1 MMLATNIAPALL
13 ALSLLG
19 LASANSPNLNLF
31 AYGNAGPL
39 LGTSFGIPGANT
51 TFDYVVVGGGNAG
64 LTIASRLAE
73 NQTVSVAVI
82 EAGGF
87 YETDNGNYS
96 IVPGY
101 SSYYTGSD
109 PADYQPLIDWGFSTQ
124 PQPGSGGRVLHYARG
139 KTLGGSS
146 ARNYML
152 YQRPTLESMKRWADE
167 VDDQSY
173 TFERLLP
180 YFKKSAHY
188 TPPNQALH
196 SNSSNSQ
203 TPDAF
208 SPSGGPLEVS
218 FSNAVNAF
226 ATWCQKAFIAL
237 GMEQIDGFNSGGLL
251 GSAFATFTIDPRNAH
266 RSSSE
271 SSFLQTVLNKG
282 VGPIV
287 YKNTMAQKILFNS
300 DNTRATGVQVST
312 AGTFGTGSVNFTLH
326 ARAQVIL
333 SAGAFQSPQLLMVSG
348 IGPCDHLQSF
358 EIPCIKNL
366 PGVGQNMQDHPIF
379 GTAHRVNVLTASA
392 SANNVTLAALGVK
405 EYIQNATGALSIFGP
420 GYYGWEKLPGP
431 FRSNLTRKSRL
442 ALSNFPS
449 DWPELEWLPIS
460 AFNGYNLNKVNTDP
474 KDGHQYATLSGALI
488 APLSR
493 GSVRL
498 ASPSMDT
505 PPLIDPQWFTDPTDI
520 DLAIQAVKRQR
531 QIWAELA
538 TLGVAEHEEYFP
550 GFNVSTD
557 AEILEFIHQ
566 SMTTVYHASAT
577 CKMGRKNDTMA
588 VVDSHANVYDV
599 QGLKVVDASSFP
611 FLPPGH
617 PQSLVY
623 AFAEKIADEILGL
636 AE

>member
-1 MMLATNIAPALL
+1 MLATNIVPALL
-13 ALSLLG
+13 ASSLLG
-19 LASANSPNLNLF
+19 LASATLPNLNLF
-31 AYGNAGPL
+31 AYGNLGPL
-39 LGTSFGIPGANT
+39 LSTSFGIPGANA
-51 TFDYVVVGGGNAG
+51 TFDYIVVGGGNAG

-87 YETDNGNYS
+87 YEIDNGNYS

-109 PADYQPLIDWGFSTQ
+109 PTDYQPLIDWGFSTQ
-124 PQPGSGGRVLHYARG
+124 PQPGSGDRVLHYARG

-152 YQRPTLESMKRWADE
+152 YQRPTVDSMQRWADE

-173 TFERLLP
+173 TFEHLLP

-196 SNSSNSQ
+196 SNSTNSQ

-208 SPSGGPLEVS
+208 SPTGGPLEVS
-218 FSNAVNAF
+218 FSTAVNVF

-237 GMEQIDGFNSGGLL
+237 GMKQIDGFNSGGLL

-271 SSFLQTVLNKG
+271 SSFLQDALNKG

-287 YKNTMAQKILFNS
+287 YKNTMAQKILFDS
-300 DNTRATGVQVST
+300 DSKRATGVQVST

-326 ARAQVIL
+326 ARTEIIL

-358 EIPCIKNL
+358 DIPCIKNL

-392 SANNVTLAALGVK
+392 SANNATLAALGVK
-405 EYIQNATGALSIFGP
+405 QYTQNATGPLSIFGP

-431 FRSNLTRKSRL
+431 FRSNLTRESRL

-460 AFNGYNLNKVNTDP
+460 AFNGYNLNKVTTDP
-474 KDGHQYATLSGALI
+474 KDGHQYATLSGALV

-498 ASPSMDT
+498 AGPSMNT
-505 PPLIDPQWFTDPTDI
+505 PPLIDPQWLTDPTDI
-520 DLAIQAVKRQR
+520 DLAIQGVKRQR
-531 QIWAELA
+531 TIWAELA
-538 TLGVAEHEEYFP
+538 KLGVAEDEEYFP

-557 AEILEFIHQ
+557 AQILEFIHQ

-577 CKMGRKNDTMA
+577 CKMGRENDTMA
-588 VVDSHANVYDV
+588 VVDNHANVYGM

-617 PQSLVY
+617 PQSIVY
-623 AFAEKIADEILGL
+623 AFAEKIADEILGFV
-636 AE
+636 E

>member
-1 MMLATNIAPALL
+1 MHSSNLAPAVL
-13 ALSLLG
+13 AASLVG
-19 LASANSPNLNLF
+19 FASANSPNLNLF
-31 AYGNAGPL
+31 AYGNQGPL
-39 LGTSFGIPGANT
+39 LGTSFGIPGTNA

-64 LTIASRLAE
+64 LTIASRLSE
-73 NQTVSVAVI
+73 NRTVSVAVI

-87 YETDNGNYS
+87 YEVDNGNYS

-109 PADYQPLIDWGFSTQ
+109 TTDYQPLIDWGFNTQ

-152 YQRPTLESMKRWADE
+152 YHRPTTDSMQRWADE

-173 TFERLLP
+173 SFENLLP
-180 YFKKSAHY
+180 YFKKSVHY
-188 TPPNQALH
+188 TPPNQELH
-196 SNSSNSQ
+196 SNSTNSQ

-208 SPSGGPLEVS
+208 SDAGGPLEVS
-218 FSNAVNAF
+218 FSNAVHAF
-226 ATWCQKAFIAL
+226 GTWCQKAFIAL
-237 GMEQIDGFNSGGLL
+237 GMKQIDGFNSGELL

-271 SSFLQTVLNKG
+271 SSFLQTMLAKG
-282 VGPIV
+282 VGPMV
-287 YKNTMAQKILFNS
+287 YKNTMAQKILFDSSNKH
-300 DNTRATGVQVST
+300 ATGVQVST
-312 AGTFGTGSVNFTLH
+312 AGTFGTPSVNFTLH
-326 ARAQVIL
+326 ARNEVII

-348 IGPCDHLQSF
+348 IGPCDHLREF
-358 EIPCIKNL
+358 DIPCVKDL

-392 SANNVTLAALGVK
+392 SANNATAAALSAK
-405 EYIQNATGALSIFGP
+405 QYIGNATGALTIFGP
-420 GYYGWEKLPGP
+420 GYYGWEKLPSS
-431 FRSNLTRKSRL
+431 FRANLTQESRQ
-442 ALSNFPS
+442 ALSTFPS
-449 DWPELEWLPIS
+449 DWPELEWLPIG
-460 AFNGYNLNKVNTDP
+460 AFNGYNLNKVTADP

-498 ASPSMDT
+498 DGPSMNT
-505 PPLIDPQWFTDPTDI
+505 LPLIDPQFFADPTDV
-520 DLAIQAVKRQR
+520 DLAIQGFKRQR

-538 TLGVAEHEEYFP
+538 KLGVAEHEEYFP

-557 AEILEFIHQ
+557 AQIWEFIQ
-566 SMTTVYHASAT
+566 KSMTTVYHASAT
-577 CKMGRKNDTMA
+577 CKMGRTNDSMA
-588 VVDSHANVYDV
+588 VVDSHANVIGM
-599 QGLKVVDASSFP
+599 QGLRVVDASSFP

-617 PQSLVY
+617 PQSIVY
-623 AFAEKIADEILGL
+623 AFAEKIADEILGSL
-636 AE
+636 